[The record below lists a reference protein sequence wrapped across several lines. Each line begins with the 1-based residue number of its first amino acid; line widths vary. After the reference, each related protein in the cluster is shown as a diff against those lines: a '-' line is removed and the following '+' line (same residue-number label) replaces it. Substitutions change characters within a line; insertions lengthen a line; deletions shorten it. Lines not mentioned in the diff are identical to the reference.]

1 MSAYVD
7 PPNVAV
13 AVSPTPTHV
22 GVILTVL
29 VSYEAAAVYVVVP
42 DAKLGESV
50 TPLLSDKAVK
60 VETEDAALVMVTVY
74 VVVAPLAA

>member
-7 PPNVAV
+7 PPKVAV

-22 GVILTVL
+22 GVMLTVL
-29 VSYEAAAVYVVVP
+29 VSFAAATEYVVVAA
-42 DAKLGESV
+42 AKLGER
-50 TPLLSDKAVK
+50 TKPLLRAKAES
-60 VETEDAALVMVTVY
+60 VETDDGARVIVVVY

>member
-1 MSAYVD
+1 MD

-29 VSYEAAAVYVVVP
+29 VSLEA
-42 DAKLGESV
+42 
-50 TPLLSDKAVK
+50 
-60 VETEDAALVMVTVY
+60 ETE
-74 VVVAPLAA
+74 